1 VSANILIIDDDESMR
16 LACLQTLAEAGFR
29 VHAVS
34 SGALALERTKGETFD
49 VVLLDLMMPG
59 IKGMDVLKALKRHD
73 AGVAVV
79 VITGY
84 GTIDTALQ
92 AGRFG
97 AYDFLCKP
105 FDAEHLLSLV
115 KKAVSSKRHALE
127 DSCVRMALNTPEASS
142 DVLVGESEAFKRVTR
157 LVKKVAP
164 LDSTVLITGETGSGK
179 ELVARMIH
187 LKSRR
192 HQHPFIVV
200 DCGSLVETLFESE
213 MFGHVK
219 GSFTGAIESTKG
231 KFELAHGGTLLLDE
245 IANIDMNLQARLL
258 RVVQEQEV
266 SKVGSPSA
274 RKVDVRIISATNR
287 DLSREISEKRF
298 REDLFYRLNV
308 ISIHIPPLRERPE
321 DIPVLA
327 DYFLRKLS
335 TERRTNAS
343 RISEKAMAL
352 MKSYPWP
359 GNVREL
365 RNVIERGMVVSEN
378 DVLGE
383 EYFIMRRVPPR
394 VDPDSLHNR
403 SLAEVEKREII
414 RVLKNCRGN
423 RSQAAALLGINRK
436 TLREKMRKYA
446 IIYNE
451 SLAMEETLSTI
462 Q

>member
-1 VSANILIIDDDESMR
+1 
-16 LACLQTLAEAGFR
+16 
-29 VHAVS
+29 
-34 SGALALERTKGETFD
+34 
-49 VVLLDLMMPG
+49 
-59 IKGMDVLKALKRHD
+59 
-73 AGVAVV
+73 
-79 VITGY
+79 
-84 GTIDTALQ
+84 
-92 AGRFG
+92 
-97 AYDFLCKP
+97 
-105 FDAEHLLSLV
+105 
-115 KKAVSSKRHALE
+115 
-127 DSCVRMALNTPEASS
+127 
-142 DVLVGESEAFKRVTR
+142 
-157 LVKKVAP
+157 
-164 LDSTVLITGETGSGK
+164 
-179 ELVARMIH
+179 
-187 LKSRR
+187 
-192 HQHPFIVV
+192 
-200 DCGSLVETLFESE
+200 
-213 MFGHVK
+213 
-219 GSFTGAIESTKG
+219 
-231 KFELAHGGTLLLDE
+231 
-245 IANIDMNLQARLL
+245 
-258 RVVQEQEV
+258 
-266 SKVGSPSA
+266 
-274 RKVDVRIISATNR
+274 VRIISATNR

-335 TERRTNAS
+335 TERRTNVS

-383 EYFIMRRVPPR
+383 EEMMLGIVPPR